1 MAIYSYMLSPHPL
14 PFSGS
19 TYHVTVTADFDEAFQ
34 ELAMSRH
41 QDQATITPDKPA
53 KDQFKFDDIK
63 QHLHDLVDPDQPLI
77 QF

>member
-1 MAIYSYMLSPHPL
+1 MLSV

-19 TYHVTVTADFDEAFQ
+19 THNVTVTADFDEAFQ

-41 QDQATITPDKPA
+41 HNQATITPDKPVQ
-53 KDQFKFDDIK
+53 DQFKFDDIK
-63 QHLHDLVDPDQPLI
+63 QHLNDPVDPDQPLI